1 MTMTNTENMKTPKAC
16 ARFAPAH
23 GSATVEIYRF
33 TPDKPPNGWK
43 RKMGTIGWK
52 GDKLYIPAGAA
63 GMSDTEALFCLG
75 YDGMPACFVGD
86 VLLIPE
92 EWARREKPG
101 RQDVYDAIRKRALE
115 MRESPNGE
123 SSDSAEG
130 RP

>member
-1 MTMTNTENMKTPKAC
+1 MNKATNGKAGRGLG
-16 ARFAPAH
+16 AAH

-33 TPDKPPNGWK
+33 TPAKPPKGWK

-52 GDKLYIPAGAA
+52 GDELYIPAGAA

-75 YDGMPACFVGD
+75 YDGTPACFVGD